1 MFPFIRPG
9 KDGHDHE
16 VDQDDHGGQ
25 GGGDHIDQDNPDD
38 HVGKLGECVIKQ
50 EVLYI
55 INDNRSAGYS
65 LEIRFF
71 FTFET

>member
-25 GGGDHIDQDNPDD
+25 GSGDHIDQDNPDN
-38 HVGKLGECVIKQ
+38 HFGKDG
-50 EVLYI
+50 
-55 INDNRSAGYS
+55 G
-65 LEIRFF
+65 
-71 FTFET
+71 